1 MPNIPITI
9 NVDFTGVTYQ
19 NGAWSGTPAFTPSPA
34 SQGVQQGNNKIT
46 WTLTTL
52 NANRQNTVPAGYTP
66 GFTSDGIVFK
76 VTNQQPWNN
85 APALQPDGTIT
96 ASDNFQ
102 NLSQD
107 VYYYYTTKVQ
117 LTPQAG
123 TNGQPNTWSFDPDVV
138 NESGNVKLVA
148 AT

>member
-9 NVDFTGVTYQ
+9 NVDFTGVSYS
-19 NGAWSGTPAFTPSPA
+19 NGAWSGTPGFSAAPPSA
-34 SQGVQQGNNKIT
+34 GVHQGNNKIV
-46 WTLTTL
+46 WTLAATS
-52 NANRQNTVPAGYTP
+52 VPGGYTG
-66 GFTSDGIVFK
+66 GFASDGIVFK
-76 VTNQQPWNN
+76 STNQQPWNN
-85 APALQPDGTIT
+85 APVKEPDGTIT

-107 VYYYYTTKVQ
+107 VAYYYTTKVQ

-138 NESGNVKLVA
+138 NEAGNVKLLA
-148 AT
+148 AK